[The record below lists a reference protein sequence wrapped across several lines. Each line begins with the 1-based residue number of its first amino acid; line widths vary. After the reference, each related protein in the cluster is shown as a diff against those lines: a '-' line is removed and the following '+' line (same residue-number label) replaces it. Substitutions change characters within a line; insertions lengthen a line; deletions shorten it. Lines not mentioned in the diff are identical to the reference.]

1 MTQEA
6 FSQEY
11 DDILSRGEA
20 ALQKIAATKDS
31 SSFTETLE
39 KKADVIRQRVS
50 DELDILL
57 NRVFD
62 KNEATE

>member
-1 MTQEA
+1 MTQED
-6 FSQEY
+6 FSTQY
-11 DDILSRGEA
+11 DEILSRGEA
-20 ALQKIAATKDS
+20 ALQKIASTKDS

-57 NRVFD
+57 NSVFD
-62 KNEATE
+62 NNETE